1 MIPVPQMLM
10 IAGKVAPYLA
20 GAVGSF
26 AEAASQKK
34 LIEEAERDAAKA
46 LADARAKLMQAPL
59 EELQVPTEAYE
70 TAMQN
75 ITAQSMQLIEAAR
88 ETGAREL
95 GANVGRI
102 GAAGLNATEQQREAM
117 GKDIYARDVAVA
129 QDKAR
134 RLGALSGIDIR
145 QSEGANLAA
154 AQAAE
159 ARGRAISAAV
169 GALGQAAGAGLESL
183 ALYGYGSP
191 DAQRMAARE
200 MESMG
205 RRSIFGD
212 QGQFSIDQFLGG
224 FGLSPMATGAPEQIQ
239 RLDSSMFGG
248 LEDVVPLIS
257 RR

>member
-159 ARGRAISAAV
+159 ARAISAAV

-248 LEDVVPLIS
+248 LEDEVPLIS

>member
-1 MIPVPQMLM
+1 
-10 IAGKVAPYLA
+10 
-20 GAVGSF
+20 
-26 AEAASQKK
+26 
-34 LIEEAERDAAKA
+34 
-46 LADARAKLMQAPL
+46 
-59 EELQVPTEAYE
+59 
-70 TAMQN
+70 
-75 ITAQSMQLIEAAR
+75 
-88 ETGAREL
+88 
-95 GANVGRI
+95 
-102 GAAGLNATEQQREAM
+102 
-117 GKDIYARDVAVA
+117 VA

-205 RRSIFGD
+205 RRSIFGRP
-212 QGQFSIDQFLGG
+212 S
-224 FGLSPMATGAPEQIQ
+224 A
-239 RLDSSMFGG
+239 RLTS
-248 LEDVVPLIS
+248 
-257 RR
+257 

>member
-117 GKDIYARDVAVA
+117 ASDIYKRDMTVA
-129 QDKAR
+129 QDEAR
-134 RLGALSGIDIR
+134 RLGAL
-145 QSEGANLAA
+145 ANLDVMEAQGAQRAA

-159 ARGRAISAAV
+159 ERGAAITGGLSALGSAVGGAFESMPLYGFGQNPNSDRAIRRDLLGRGGSLREYEQQNEIFGGSL
-169 GALGQAAGAGLESL
+169 GALQDEFDLFNLGQ
-183 ALYGYGSP
+183 
-191 DAQRMAARE
+191 
-200 MESMG
+200 
-205 RRSIFGD
+205 
-212 QGQFSIDQFLGG
+212 
-224 FGLSPMATGAPEQIQ
+224 
-239 RLDSSMFGG
+239 
-248 LEDVVPLIS
+248 VPLIPG
-257 RR
+257 R

>member
-10 IAGKVAPYLA
+10 LAGKVAPYVI

-26 AEAASQKK
+26 AQAASQKK
-34 LIEEAERDAAKA
+34 LMEEAERDAAKA

-70 TAMQN
+70 NAMRE
-75 ITAQSMQLIEAAR
+75 ITAQSMQLTEAAR
-88 ETGAREL
+88 ESGAREL
-95 GANVGRI
+95 AASVGRI
-102 GAAGLNATEQQREAM
+102 GAAGLMATEKQREAM
-117 GKDIYARDVAVA
+117 GRDIYARDVAVA
-129 QDKAR
+129 QDEAR
-134 RLGALSGIDIR
+134 RLGALSGIDVMESR
-145 QSEGANLAA
+145 GAQLAA

-191 DAQRMAARE
+191 DAERMAARE
-200 MESMG
+200 RESIG

-224 FGLSPMATGAPEQIQ
+224 FGLSPMATGAPEQIE
-239 RLDSSMFGG
+239 RIDSSILDG
-248 LEDVVPLIS
+248 LEDVVPLIAG
-257 RR
+257 R

>member
-1 MIPVPQMLM
+1 MLM
-10 IAGKVAPYLA
+10 LAGKVAPYVI

-26 AEAASQKK
+26 AQAASQKK
-34 LIEEAERDAAKA
+34 LMEEAERDAAKT

-70 TAMQN
+70 NAMRE
-75 ITAQSMQLIEAAR
+75 ITAQSMQLTEAAR
-88 ETGAREL
+88 ESGAREL
-95 GANVGRI
+95 AASVGRI
-102 GAAGLNATEQQREAM
+102 GAAGLMATEKQREAM
-117 GKDIYARDVAVA
+117 GRDIYTRDVAVA

-134 RLGALSGIDIR
+134 RLGALSGIDVMESR
-145 QSEGANLAA
+145 GAQLAA

-191 DAQRMAARE
+191 DAERMAARE
-200 MESMG
+200 AESIG

-224 FGLSPMATGAPEQIQ
+224 FGLSPMATGAPEQIE
-239 RLDSSMFGG
+239 RIDSSILDG
-248 LEDVVPLIS
+248 LEDVVPLIAG
-257 RR
+257 R